1 MNAPIRLPAVPAD
14 VAQLLGVVANRLG
27 GGRFEFAGAA
37 WRFELAPLIVALPHA
52 ADPFVVEFTW
62 GGAALRVVAPAGL
75 PALLLAHRLPGA
87 EPDVSTG
94 ELALAGFEL
103 AWAELLE
110 RLEQLGGRRVQLV
123 SAGRRPAPT
132 PAEGEFAFALSLDSE
147 VARDGVHAE
156 LVTDGAGLAL
166 LGLLARRLPA
176 SARPAPDPE
185 LPVRMR
191 IELAG
196 VLMSLNG
203 LRCLNVHDVLLPD
216 EAIDAGSPRL
226 LLRPDDRHVLRARL
240 SADTLIAES
249 SLEKIRMTASVAD
262 EPPGLPARIEDI
274 DVRLT
279 FDLGDKLMT
288 VGHLAAVQPGQVL
301 ALDAALPR
309 LVRIRANGRLVGR
322 GELVQLDDRVGVRV
336 LELAPREGV
345 EP

>member
-1 MNAPIRLPAVPAD
+1 MNAPLHLPAVPAD
-14 VAQLLGVVANRLG
+14 AAQLLGVVANRLG
-27 GGRFEFAGAA
+27 RGHFEFGGAA
-37 WRFELAPLIVALPHA
+37 WRFELAPLGIVPPRAT
-52 ADPFVVEFTW
+52 DTFVVEFTW
-62 GGAALRVVAPAGL
+62 GGAALRLVAPVSL
-75 PALLLAHRLPGA
+75 PALLLAHRMTGA
-87 EPDVSTG
+87 EPDVTSD

-103 AWAELLE
+103 AWDELLE

-123 SAGRRPAPT
+123 AAGRRAAPAL
-132 PAEGEFAFALSLDSE
+132 AHGEFAFALSLDSE
-147 VARDGVHAE
+147 SARDGVHAE

-176 SARPAPDPE
+176 PARPAPDPE
-185 LPVRMR
+185 LPLRMR

-203 LRCLNVHDVLLPD
+203 LRRLNVHDVLLPD
-216 EAIDAGSPRL
+216 EAIDADSPRL

-262 EPPGLPARIEDI
+262 EPPGSPARIEDI

-288 VGHLAAVQPGQVL
+288 VGTLAAVQPGQVL

-309 LVRIRANGRLVGR
+309 LVAIRANGRLVGR
-322 GELVQLDDRVGVRV
+322 GELVRLDDRIGVRV
-336 LELAPREGV
+336 LELAGREGV
-345 EP
+345 EA